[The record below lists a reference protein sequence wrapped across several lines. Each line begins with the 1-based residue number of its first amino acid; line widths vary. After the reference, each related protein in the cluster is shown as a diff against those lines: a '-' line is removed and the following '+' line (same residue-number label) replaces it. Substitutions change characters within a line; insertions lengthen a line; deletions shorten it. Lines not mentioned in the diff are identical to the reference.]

1 MHCGFIK
8 TILAHSLIVLFTGAV
23 NAGENVWE
31 MGRAGTVHP
40 VLYSPGIR
48 CGFKQGEYSG
58 LVSSISN
65 PYSIPG
71 LFQTHIAG
79 FSGLGFIDIRVSWSH
94 TDHRLYHD
102 DSYRIRLTATQASR
116 LSSGIVLRADS
127 RGVSGGSRE
136 NLLYVEGVAAFRA
149 GGIFSASCR
158 MLLHH
163 SGGYRF
169 LRNRLIIS
177 FKIERISLVVNRN
190 LYGRR
195 FSETAAGLE
204 LALSDRLCLLSGY
217 RFRTGE
223 ISFGLFCRL
232 KGSCL
237 GISWSN
243 HPVLGTTAGC
253 GLGGFRTR

>member
-1 MHCGFIK
+1 M
-8 TILAHSLIVLFTGAV
+8 
-23 NAGENVWE
+23 WE

-40 VLYSPGIR
+40 VLYSPDIR
-48 CGFKQGEYSG
+48 CGFEFKKYSG

-71 LFQTHIAG
+71 LYRMYIAG
-79 FSGLGFIDIRVSWSH
+79 FSGWEYLDIRVSWSH
-94 TDHRLYHD
+94 TAHRLYHND
-102 DSYRIRLTATQASR
+102 IFRIRLTATRAGR

-127 RGVSGGSRE
+127 RGVQGTGRE
-136 NLLYVEGVAAFRA
+136 NLLFVEGVAAFRA
-149 GGIFSASCR
+149 GELFSAGWE
-158 MLLHH
+158 MILHH

-177 FKIERISLVVNRN
+177 FKIERLSILVNRDV
-190 LYGRR
+190 YGQRV
-195 FSETAAGLE
+195 SETAAGLE
-204 LALSDRLCLLSGY
+204 LALSDRLSLLSGY

-223 ISFGLFCRL
+223 ISFGIFCWFS
-232 KGSCL
+232 GSCF
-237 GISWSN
+237 GISWSD